1 VGWLAQASS
10 LPAALSVL
18 AILALAITALAHH
31 VREPVP
37 GSPTPRAEN

>member
-10 LPAALSVL
+10 LRVALSVL

-31 VREPVP
+31 LREPVP
-37 GSPTPRAEN
+37 EGP